1 MATWTPVVINNV
13 EGCYLENLGRFGYN
27 DPHSCTN
34 GPFKDKTPLVSID
47 LNYMPCKVTTQTGSS
62 SYNPTYTYYDNRM
75 DRYFECT
82 TTSYQ
87 NNSRLTQVYNINNDV
102 TSLYSTF
109 YGCKKLNYLS
119 NLPSSLV
126 DMEAAF
132 YGCVSLTTLPN
143 IPASVTNAYGS
154 FTNCTGL
161 VNPPTFSGTNIDGRY
176 TFSGCTNLTSTPD
189 ISKFSKLDYTFQNC
203 TNLTTI
209 NGNFNSNITNL
220 IQTFYYCTSLTGTIP
235 PIPANVTSIR
245 QAFVWSK
252 ITSYSFSQNN
262 SPVDMFSAFTNCKD
276 LVTADVNNAS
286 NLSQTFGGCS
296 SLISCTGTINPN
308 CTSMYSTFSN
318 CTSLISSPVLP
329 NGLLDMGSTF
339 NGCTSLAVA
348 PEIPVNVTSMGYT
361 FYGCTALTG
370 NVIIRS
376 ENISNVSNIFAN
388 TTLTKYVYIPY
399 ESWIDDGMGG
409 QTVGPSTTYTSFI
422 NAGYDENG
430 TKEGVYLRDLA
441 TLQ

>member
-13 EGCYLENLGRFGYN
+13 EGCYLENLGSFGYN
-27 DPHSCTN
+27 DPHYCAN
-34 GPFKDKTPLVSID
+34 GPFKNKSPLVSIN
-47 LNYMPCKVTTQTGSS
+47 LNYMPCKVTTQTGSQ
-62 SYNPTYTYYDNRM
+62 YNPTYTYYDNRM
-75 DRYFECT
+75 DRYFECNS
-82 TTSYQ
+82 TSYQ
-87 NNSRLTQVYNINNDV
+87 NNSNLTQVYNINNDV

-154 FTNCTGL
+154 FSGCTGL
-161 VNPPTFSGTNIDGRY
+161 VNPPTFLGTNIDGRY
-176 TFSGCTNLTSTPD
+176 AFYGCTNLTSTPD
-189 ISKFSKLDYTFQNC
+189 ISKFSNLDYAFQNC
-203 TNLTTI
+203 TNLTII
-209 NGNFNSNITNL
+209 NGNFNSNLTNL
-220 IQTFYYCTSLTGTIP
+220 IKTFDYCTSLTGVVP
-235 PIPANVTSIR
+235 PIPASVTNML

-262 SPVDMFSAFTNCKD
+262 SPVNMNNAFMNCKD

-286 NLSQTFGGCS
+286 NLSSTFSGCS

-308 CTSMYSTFSN
+308 CTNMSSTFSG
-318 CTSLISSPVLP
+318 CTSLIASPVLP
-329 NGLLDMGSTF
+329 DGLLDLQSTF
-339 NGCTSLAVA
+339 AGCTALAVA
-348 PEIPVNVTSMGYT
+348 PEIPVNVTSMYYT
-361 FYGCTALTG
+361 FAGCTALTG

-376 ENISNVSNIFAN
+376 EKISSATGAFNN

-409 QTVGPSTTYTSFI
+409 QTVGPSTTYTTFI

-430 TKEGVYLRDLA
+430 TKDGVYLRDLA